1 MYIPTNRSQKN
12 RPSSRL
18 KSHPPASQSSISLKT
33 SIPRRIHSSKR
44 KATIQVECCIDSIPK
59 KKTVVRAGKKAESKI
74 FFIIT
79 IRSKNKR
86 IFGIFKSYPCTNN
99 KRRFWYK
106 KVSVSPI
113 STDLGYQYFTIIFPN
128 LEATLCHKREHFS
141 SYFLGDV

>member
-18 KSHPPASQSSISLKT
+18 KSHPPESQSIISLET
-33 SIPRRIHSSKR
+33 SKPRRIHKSMP
-44 KATIQVECCIDSIPK
+44 KATIKVECCKDSIPMK
-59 KKTVVRAGKKAESKI
+59 KAVVRAGIKAASKI

-106 KVSVSPI
+106 KVSVFPI
-113 STDLGYQYFTIIFPN
+113 STDLGYQYFTIIYAD
-128 LEATLCHKREHFS
+128 LEATLCHTRGYFFS
-141 SYFLGDV
+141 